1 MKPARVTAYR
11 HLTPRDL
18 DPPSSPQVF
27 FEPADT
33 EIGVWVAQDLIDAG
47 GCAVLDLGSGSGAA
61 AAAMAR
67 AGADRVH
74 GIDSGE
80 HTVDWAREH
89 YASSGN
95 GGRVTFSRGD
105 FTALSSAE
113 LLATAPAPLGRPL
126 VVTSN
131 PPYVPLS
138 PEADALRRSVG
149 GGTDGLKLI
158 PAVIAHGRA
167 LGDGLGITIGSYSSP
182 RKAVGMLAAAGF
194 AVHAVTLCPLPFGDF
209 TRDHPDQ
216 VLLLEERDEAVIWRS
231 GPWSPAYFIV
241 GLACRRTTAEDGIGP
256 GHTAAGRGA
265 DPYTSRLT
273 GDGLMEL
280 LRTAARS
287 RTTRLEALDESAV
300 PHWTGSLRVVDL
312 PQSAV
317 RRHW

>member
-11 HLTPRDL
+11 HLTPHDL
-18 DPPSSPQVF
+18 TPPSSSHVF

-33 EIGVWVAQDLIDAG
+33 EIGVWVARDLISD

-67 AGADRVH
+67 AGAARVH

-80 HTVDWAREH
+80 DTVAWARKH
-89 YASSGN
+89 YASSDGA
-95 GGRVTFSRGD
+95 GPVTFAHGD
-105 FTALSSAE
+105 FTALSPVE
-113 LLATAPAPLGRPL
+113 LLATAPAPLRRPL

-131 PPYVPLS
+131 PPYVPLT
-138 PEADALRRSVG
+138 PRADALRRSVG

-158 PAVIAHGRA
+158 PAVITHGRA

-182 RKAVGMLAAAGF
+182 RKAIGMVESAGF
-194 AVHAVTLCPLPFGDF
+194 TVRAVTLCPLPFGDF

-216 VLLLEERDEAVIWRS
+216 VFLLEEQGEAVVWRS
-231 GPWSPAYFIV
+231 GPYPLAYFIV
-241 GLACRRTTAEDGIGP
+241 GLACHRTAPEG
-256 GHTAAGRGA
+256 AAPEK
-265 DPYTSRLT
+265 DRLT

-287 RTTRLEALDESAV
+287 RTTRLETLDGAASPPWAG
-300 PHWTGSLRVVDL
+300 PLRVVDL
-312 PQSAV
+312 PQPDV
-317 RRHW
+317 RHHW